1 MPELMRDVL
10 DVRMLMEH
18 RDDGGVVVFTSR
30 AWRRL
35 FDSRV
40 PLVREL
46 ILEFLSMLR
55 FEEVLLN
62 LDTPGTIQFQLG
74 LDVGSVNIPCL
85 LARYLRRFAAGRKSE
100 ALISGEQ
107 FGPKRQPN
115 DAAGALIAAED
126 APVVDEDMPQAVPP
140 PPRTQGERIA

>member
-1 MPELMRDVL
+1 MPELIRDVL

-35 FDSRV
+35 FDSKG

-46 ILEFLSMLR
+46 ILEFLSTSR
-55 FEEVLLN
+55 FEEVLLD

-74 LDVGSVNIPCL
+74 GARRRLDVRSVNIPCL
-85 LARYLRRFAAGRKSE
+85 LAQYLRRFAAGRKSG
-100 ALISGEQ
+100 ALISGPE
-107 FGPKRQPN
+107 RQPD
-115 DAAGALIAAED
+115 DAASALGAAED
-126 APVVDEDMPQAVPP
+126 APTVDEDMP
-140 PPRTQGERIA
+140 